1 MQKYNFLQ
9 TPINIEASLADGY
22 ENYLNQIRTYLAK
35 IEDEAL
41 LQTKDFTIYITED
54 GIKTARS
61 FVADIRKTAKAIDS
75 NLKDV
80 LLCVESPI
88 KELKSKAKTISTLL
102 ESVAN
107 DISSNIELL
116 LADVR
121 SKITE
126 LTNAYKLEMIKKH
139 NLEPDYQNFTLKDYS
154 TALSNLTDTKE
165 SLTNKVKDEIESVVA
180 KQKLKNLE
188 ANLRLESLK
197 NICIQN
203 EIQLLEKTDV
213 KDFLH
218 DEVDLWNSKLNELVE
233 KTKAKEEKIK
243 ADTIAKFIAETEVK
257 KQPIVE
263 KIETKTNNDKN
274 ILFTINFTIPDN
286 LFKQNN
292 DDKPTPEGFAVNLQ
306 DKISQ
311 YCSTIFNCKIPVEIK
326 LLDI

>member
-1 MQKYNFLQ
+1 MQKYTFLQ
-9 TPINIEASLADGY
+9 TELSIDANLADGY
-22 ENYLNQIRTYLAK
+22 DVYLGK
-35 IEDEAL
+35 IKAHLEKIKNEAL
-41 LQTKDFTIYITED
+41 EQTKDFTIYITED

-61 FVADIRKTAKAIDS
+61 FVADIRKTAKAVES

-88 KELKSKAKTISTLL
+88 KELKSEAKTISTLL
-102 ESVAN
+102 ENVATE
-107 DISSNIELL
+107 ISSNIELL

-203 EIQLLEKTDV
+203 EIQPLEKSDV

-218 DEVDLWNSKLNELVE
+218 DEVDSWNKKLSELVE
-233 KTKAKEEKIK
+233 KTKTKEAKIK
-243 ADTIAKFIAETEVK
+243 ADITAKILAEAEIK

-263 KIETKTNNDKN
+263 KIQTKISNDKN
-274 ILFTINFTIPDN
+274 ILFTINFTIPND

-292 DDKPTPEGFAVNLQ
+292 DDKPTPEGFAVRLQ

-311 YCSTIFNCKIPVEIK
+311 YCSTVFNCKIPVEIK